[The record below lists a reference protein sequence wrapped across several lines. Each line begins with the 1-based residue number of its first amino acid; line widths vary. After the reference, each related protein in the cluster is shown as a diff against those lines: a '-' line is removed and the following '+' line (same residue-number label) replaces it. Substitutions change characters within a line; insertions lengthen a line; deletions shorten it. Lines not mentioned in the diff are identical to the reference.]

1 MNEPA
6 CGHLDATGVEAG
18 LLDRLGLTFP
28 GIHTD
33 GAGMASLARGIK
45 ESRGA
50 VLCSL
55 PFCCTVEAEGLGAS
69 IRLGDAAIG
78 PRAQAPTCSS
88 LGEVLRL
95 PPLKTAAG
103 RMGQVLR
110 ACSLLAKA
118 GEPVALEI
126 SGPLTILNGL
136 MELAVVIREWRRD
149 AALMAEVL
157 ARLQEELAGY
167 ALAAAHAGVSV
178 LGYADPTGTLS
189 ILGPKR
195 FTFVTDRFV
204 LPLLGRLQADVR
216 GKAAVHVCPKIAHA
230 LVSEGQA
237 HWQDLPLGRPM
248 VYGQGCLAAGKSGLA
263 LGEACLKNTGYILKN
278 GVIKQLVPA

>member
-1 MNEPA
+1 MHEPA
-6 CGHLDATGVEAG
+6 CGHLDATGIEAG

-33 GAGMASLARGIK
+33 GASMASLARGIK
-45 ESRGA
+45 ESKGA
-50 VLCSL
+50 VLCML

-88 LGEVLRL
+88 LRDVLRL
-95 PPLKTAAG
+95 PPLNTAAA
-103 RMGQVLR
+103 RPGQVLR
-110 ACSLLAKA
+110 ACFLLAKA

-126 SGPLTILNGL
+126 CGPMTILNWL
-136 MELAVVIREWRRD
+136 MDLTVVFREWRKD
-149 AALMAEVL
+149 AALMGAVF

-167 ALAAAHAGVSV
+167 ALAAAQAGVSV

-195 FTFVTDRFV
+195 FAFVADRFV
-204 LPLLGRLQADVR
+204 LPLLGRLQTDLG

-230 LVSEGQA
+230 LVSEGRA

-248 VYGQGCLAAGKSGLA
+248 AYGQGCLAAGKNGLA
-263 LGEACLKNTGYILKN
+263 LGEACLKNTRYILEN